1 MKKLSLFMS
10 ACLIYGPVQ
19 ADIYKVFWPE
29 ENMRGTSGWDAV
41 KIVNVSS
48 NTILDGSMAGVYTQD
63 LSSLTAGASTANSG
77 ATYQM
82 THSLDAVGSGGPTVI
97 DFSGENITFRAERGI
112 AINPQGGASPA
123 YVYDVVYKVNAT
135 TGAVLE
141 TKLVASSEAE
151 QTLADAAGFTV
162 DLEES
167 DLNRSGASTS
177 FQSYASNVT
186 TEGTVNIET
195 KGGLVTE
202 QLSNPDGTSLLRK
215 EDDGT
220 VHIGQNSIVLS
231 DEAVS
236 ASGNDE
242 VYSSSG
248 TLQLGNN
255 DTHATV
261 IKGTLTVNTPTA
273 SGHAANKGYVDTQDT
288 ATLTSANSYA
298 DSIGAMAIASSQL
311 YLNSSPNS
319 ALKLGV
325 GLGSIGSQNAVA
337 LGVGGFSEELG
348 MNYSLS
354 VSYSNYSNKTAVG
367 AGINWDLN

>member
-1 MKKLSLFMS
+1 
-10 ACLIYGPVQ
+10 
-19 ADIYKVFWPE
+19 
-29 ENMRGTSGWDAV
+29 
-41 KIVNVSS
+41 
-48 NTILDGSMAGVYTQD
+48 
-63 LSSLTAGASTANSG
+63 
-77 ATYQM
+77 M

-97 DFSGENITFRAERGI
+97 DFSGENITFRAEQGI

-248 TLQLGNN
+248 KLQLGNN
-255 DTHATV
+255 ASHKTI
-261 IKGTLTVNTPTA
+261 IKGTLEVPKPKTGNE
-273 SGHAANKGYVDTQDT
+273 AANKSYVDGV
-288 ATLTSANSYA
+288 
-298 DSIGAMAIASSQL
+298 GAMVMAAAQLNMMYNPDSVLDLGFGLGSMDNENAIA
-311 YLNSSPNS
+311 
-319 ALKLGV
+319 V
-325 GLGSIGSQNAVA
+325 GLG
-337 LGVGGFSEELG
+337 GVLPDSN
-348 MNYSLS
+348 MRYSLS
-354 VSYSNYSNKTAVG
+354 ATYSDYTAQVSYG
-367 AGINWDLN
+367 AGLSFSLK